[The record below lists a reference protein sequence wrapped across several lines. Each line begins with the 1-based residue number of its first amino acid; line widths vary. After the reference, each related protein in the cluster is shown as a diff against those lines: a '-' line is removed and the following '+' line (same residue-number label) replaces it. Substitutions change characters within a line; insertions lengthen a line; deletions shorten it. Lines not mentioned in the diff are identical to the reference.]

1 MGLRRLRGMT
11 LTIALVGL
19 TSIGLVGCS
28 IGEDRSTDLTAARNF
43 PGYLF
48 YYAGPEVEG
57 ESLSDVVV
65 EPFDGAAPRW
75 SSSTATAPRAVAK
88 VAAGCL

>member
-1 MGLRRLRGMT
+1 MT

-48 YYAGPEVEG
+48 YYASTTPVRKSK
-57 ESLSDVVV
+57 ESPSVM
-65 EPFDGAAPRW
+65 
-75 SSSTATAPRAVAK
+75 SSSSRSTVRRRGGALLRRLHPER
-88 VAAGCL
+88 